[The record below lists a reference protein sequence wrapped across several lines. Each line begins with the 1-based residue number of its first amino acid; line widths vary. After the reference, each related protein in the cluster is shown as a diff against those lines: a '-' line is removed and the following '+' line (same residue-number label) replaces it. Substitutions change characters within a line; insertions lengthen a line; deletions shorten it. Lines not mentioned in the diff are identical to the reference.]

1 MVLHWIHSHWYD
13 YDYRFRSLSKIAW
26 YLYSFALVLLI
37 GLEFQVPGAVT
48 IKGATAWYRLPGIGN
63 FQPSEIMKLFLIIVI
78 GRIIANHN
86 EKYFYRTIHDD
97 FLLLGKICA
106 TSLPP
111 LLLIAKEPDLGNTMV
126 ISAMLAAMILVS
138 GIRWRFIFG
147 LVSGIFVAGFT
158 LTYIFSLIQNSLK
171 HTFYKNIN

>member
-1 MVLHWIHSHWYD
+1 MVQAPRH
-13 YDYRFRSLSKIAW
+13 RKFPAFRN
-26 YLYSFALVLLI
+26 YEV
-37 GLEFQVPGAVT
+37 V
-48 IKGATAWYRLPGIGN
+48 
-63 FQPSEIMKLFLIIVI
+63 LIIVT

-147 LVSGIFVAGFT
+147 LVSGIFAVGVT
-158 LTYIFSLIQNSLK
+158 LTYIFYS
-171 HTFYKNIN
+171 YKIL